1 MKTKIEMSIE
11 EKHVNVIY
19 SSNIEMMHLMR
30 RWKRKKKFIDYCMGY
45 K

>member
-19 SSNIEMMHLMR
+19 SSNIEMMHLINEKMEE
-30 RWKRKKKFIDYCMGY
+30 KEKVH
-45 K
+45 